1 MEIDEGVSFWVD
13 PMFTTGVFLKGDRG
27 TGHLGWR
34 WVNTGGMTLGIPH
47 KPWEDAGG
55 FKELEGQETEARKQ
69 AGSSLSLSTWEA
81 SLQHLDLRIWFF
93 SPPPPPKFAVICFS
107 SHLNMT

>member
-1 MEIDEGVSFWVD
+1 MGRPNVHYRSLPERGQRDGALGMEMG
-13 PMFTTGVFLKGDRG
+13 KHRG
-27 TGHLGWR
+27 
-34 WVNTGGMTLGIPH
+34 NDIGIPH